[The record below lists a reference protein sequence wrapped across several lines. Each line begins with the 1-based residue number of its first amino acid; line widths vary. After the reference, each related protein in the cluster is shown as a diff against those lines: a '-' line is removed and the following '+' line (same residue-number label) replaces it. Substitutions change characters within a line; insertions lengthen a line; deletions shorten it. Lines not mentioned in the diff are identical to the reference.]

1 MINNDVFAQCADARE
16 CTVGSVTPNN
26 NNNSRHIEAFQTLKT
41 AISEKAKL
49 KNDGNKY
56 AKIQHLKY
64 PRRSTHT
71 QNTYTHRQT
80 HKHAHTG
87 KKGESVPHT
96 HIKYMYVY
104 SKSNNIE
111 NMINKWNTV
120 KRKTKRERYVNEKKT

>member
-1 MINNDVFAQCADARE
+1 MTNNDVFAQCAAARE

-64 PRRSTHT
+64 PRRSTQTQTPTHTDRHTNTHT
-71 QNTYTHRQT
+71 QERR
-80 HKHAHTG
+80 
-87 KKGESVPHT
+87 ESQSPHI